1 MMMRCSTAK
10 GRGDG
15 WGWDGAGGLK
25 VEAVMNPATGMK
37 RAEIKRRAII
47 STARRLFLNDGF
59 DGTRMEVLAKEA
71 RVSTATIYS
80 YFPNKDHVLL
90 AIIRE
95 ALDELIQ
102 DYVVAEHIDGDVRT
116 RLNTVTLAYARLLS
130 DPTARAL
137 YRIFAAER
145 LASERRRPSGAA
157 ELFERWMAIEQ
168 RGALLG
174 LLQKLAAEGA
184 LEVEDLD
191 TATSQLLS
199 MIEHP
204 ILTAAMDWSDGGVA
218 RPLEDVCEAA
228 VDTFLARYGAPEQRA
243 ASFIWLIS

>member
-1 MMMRCSTAK
+1 
-10 GRGDG
+10 
-15 WGWDGAGGLK
+15 
-25 VEAVMNPATGMK
+25 MNPVTGMK

-47 STARRLFLNDGF
+47 STARRLFLSDGF

-80 YFPNKDHVLL
+80 YFPNKEQVLL

-102 DYVVAEHIDGDVRT
+102 DYVVAEQVEGDT
-116 RLNTVTLAYARLLS
+116 RARLKAVTLAYARLLS

-137 YRIFAAER
+137 YRIFVAER

-157 ELFERWMAIEQ
+157 ELFEQWMAIEQ
-168 RGALLG
+168 RGALLN
-174 LLQKLAAEGA
+174 LLQKLAAEGV
-184 LEVEDLD
+184 LQVDDLD
-191 TATSQLLS
+191 AATGQLLS

-204 ILTAAMDWSDGGVA
+204 ILSAAMDWSDGRTV
-218 RPLEDVCEAA
+218 RPLDDICEGA
-228 VDTFLARYGAPEQRA
+228 VDTFLARYGAPEHRTA
-243 ASFIWLIS
+243 GGGRVLHLSH